1 MQNLTITFIQTPLY
15 WHDRALNLEM
25 LAHKIEEINQP
36 TDLIIL
42 PEMFTT
48 GFSMQAPELAETMY
62 GPTLLW
68 LQNMAAA
75 TKAVITGSLI
85 IKEGE
90 NYFNRLIW
98 MPPDGNYAYYD
109 KKHLFR
115 MAGET
120 QVYAAGA
127 RKLIVTLKGW
137 KVCPLICYDLRF
149 PVWSRNVQNEYD
161 LLLYVANWPAK
172 RDIAWK
178 TLLPARAIENVAYV
192 AGVNRIGDDGNG
204 HLYNGDSMVVNFK
217 GAILFSAGSKESTQT
232 ITLNRQELEDFRKSF
247 PAYLDA
253 DDFTIS

>member
-1 MQNLTITFIQTPLY
+1 MQDLNITLIQTPLY

-36 TDLIIL
+36 TDLIII

-75 TKAVITGSLI
+75 ANAVITGSLI
-85 IKEGE
+85 IKEGQ
-90 NYFNRLIW
+90 NYYNRLIW
-98 MPPDGNYAYYD
+98 MQPDGSYSYYD

-120 QVYAAGA
+120 QVYSTGT
-127 RKLIVTLKGW
+127 RKLIVNLKGW
-137 KVCPLICYDLRF
+137 KICPLVCYDLRF

-172 RDIAWK
+172 RDTAWK
-178 TLLPARAIENVAYV
+178 TLLPARAIENVAYA
-192 AGVNRIGDDGNG
+192 AGVNRVGDDGNG

-217 GAILFSAGSKESTQT
+217 GEILFSAENDECTKT
-232 ITLNRQELEDFRKSF
+232 ITLSYQELEDFRKSF

-253 DDFTIS
+253 DAFTIS